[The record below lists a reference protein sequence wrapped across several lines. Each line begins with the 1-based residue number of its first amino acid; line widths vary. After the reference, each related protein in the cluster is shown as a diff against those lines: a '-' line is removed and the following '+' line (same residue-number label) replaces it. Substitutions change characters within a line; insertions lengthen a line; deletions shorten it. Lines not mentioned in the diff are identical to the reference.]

1 MKKIKFLI
9 YSIFLS
15 TTIFS
20 CSDDILDRTQDGE
33 INNDVAFQTV
43 TDLRNFL
50 DGNVYSNLENS
61 SQIAFTASFTDEC
74 GIGPN
79 NGGQE
84 LQLHR
89 FNLNSADGYVATIWL
104 QNYSLINRANRLLEA
119 ASKITPVGT
128 DVAIYNGILAE
139 TRALRAFAYL
149 NLQSYYSTDMSNPN
163 ALGVILLDYVP
174 KINEKLSR
182 ATNAAIHTLMESDLA
197 FARANITGTNYK
209 FVTRNMIDATAARMY
224 LYRKNYPLAKQ
235 FAQDVLTNSGGV
247 LTIATPVPT
256 ATPANPV
263 GSLAW
268 HNALNGATTTNPY
281 RRLWVD
287 FAGTPGQG
295 EIVFALSRPVIGGG
309 GANIGSSFVFNT
321 SQLTGGSFLKM
332 GMKLFDIL
340 NETNGDIRVYN
351 ATDPTSTSTV
361 KIIDKY
367 PGKGTT
373 PLRNDLKIFRL
384 SEMRLII
391 AEAEIFANQLPVA
404 AGHIK
409 VIRDA
414 RNFIGAQF
422 LPVYSSQQQAYADLL
437 KERRKEFC
445 FEGHRYLDL
454 KRLGVVA
461 NVSIDRSVDDDIIP
475 SLPLTISN
483 TDYRFTMP
491 IPQDEIAGNPQLA
504 SQQNPGY

>member
-9 YSIFLS
+9 LSIFLC
-15 TTIFS
+15 TTINS
-20 CSDDILDRTQDGE
+20 CSDEVLDGVQDGE
-33 INNDVAFQTV
+33 INNDVAFQTIS
-43 TDLRNFL
+43 DLRNFL

-89 FNLNSADGYVATIWL
+89 FFLNSADGYAATIWL
-104 QNYSLINRANRLLEA
+104 QNYSLINRANRLLDA
-119 ASKITPVGT
+119 ATKIIPVGT
-128 DVAIYNGILAE
+128 EVAIYNSILAE

-174 KINEKLSR
+174 KINEKLPR
-182 ATNAAIHTLMESDLA
+182 ATNAAIHSLMESDLA
-197 FARANITGTNYK
+197 FARANITGNNYK

-235 FAQDVLTNSGGV
+235 FAQDVLTNSGGT
-247 LTIATPVPT
+247 LTIATPFANTT
-256 ATPANPV
+256 A
-263 GSLAW
+263 GLATFY
-268 HNALNGATTTNPY
+268 NGTTTTNPY
-281 RRLWVD
+281 RRMWAD

-309 GANIGSSFVFNT
+309 GASIGSSFVFNT

-332 GMKLFDIL
+332 GMNLFDVL
-340 NETNGDIRVYN
+340 NETSGDIRVFN
-351 ATDPTSTSTV
+351 ATDPTSTASV

-409 VIRDA
+409 AIRDA
-414 RNFIGAQF
+414 RNYLGAQT

-461 NVSIDRSVDDDIIP
+461 NVSIDRSVADDIIS
-475 SLPLTISN
+475 SLPLTIPN